1 MRLLLINPNTSTHIT
16 DRLARAAR
24 GALHDQDTLTA
35 VTAADG
41 PKVVRNADDLERA
54 DASALALAHRHA
66 AQHDGIVLAISLD
79 RAVVAMRQQH
89 PALPVVGMTEAA
101 LLTACLRA
109 ERVGLLTLGASV
121 LPLYRERVAQI
132 GVGSRVVAYAAPE
145 APVAFAA
152 SADDAFGEVCDVLA
166 GACETMRHAGA
177 QVIVLAGAVLCG
189 YADVLQARSALPVL
203 DGVDCAVRQLRVLG
217 GLERLG

>member
-16 DRLARAAR
+16 DRLARSAR

-35 VTAADG
+35 VTATDG

-54 DASALALAHRHA
+54 DANALALAHRHA
-66 AQHDGIVLAISLD
+66 RHHDGIVLAISLD

-89 PALPVVGMTEAA
+89 PAMPVVGMTEAA

-109 ERVGLLTLGASV
+109 ERVGLLTLGESV

-132 GVGSRVVAYAAPE
+132 GVGSRVIAYAAPE
-145 APVAFAA
+145 APVAFTA
-152 SADDAFGEVCDVLA
+152 SANAALGEVQDVLA
-166 GACETMRHAGA
+166 GACETMRSAGA

-189 YADVLQARSALPVL
+189 HADALQARCAMPVL
-203 DGVDCAVRQLRVLG
+203 DGVDCAVRQLRMLA
-217 GLERLG
+217 GLPRLG